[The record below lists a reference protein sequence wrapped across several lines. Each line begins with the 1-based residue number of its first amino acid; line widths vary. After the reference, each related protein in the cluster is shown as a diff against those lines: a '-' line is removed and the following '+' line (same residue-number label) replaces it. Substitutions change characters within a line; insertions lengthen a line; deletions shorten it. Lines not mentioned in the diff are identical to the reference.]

1 MVTVIGLDVGHSAV
15 KMVVRG
21 TNPFRTCFPSLV
33 CSAIEIP
40 GDTRAEQTA
49 QDTVTVGEASFFVGE
64 TAYFQR
70 DRHNSGSE
78 MGLHAEWV
86 STAQYEALV
95 RGALKKAELAGNDL
109 SQVIIIN
116 GLPQA
121 NLANTKNN
129 LDALIKRVAP
139 QATFK
144 TLSQPMGAFYT
155 EMLDENGDPIRGDEA
170 LEECWVLIDIG
181 YYTSDLV
188 LMDKGRRI
196 EKASGSSNGVSRI
209 IADSVRLIAQ
219 DKDKIFDVDTPIEI
233 SPQRL
238 MEAIEKS
245 KGPIVV
251 KNHGILRDV
260 THYVQAAI
268 SSWLVNFFD
277 TAKTKVQPYI
287 AEVDGIIVSGG
298 GAPLLF
304 DGISSMWPRSHI
316 MADSRFSIAEGF
328 ARFGMLV
335 ADSMASS
342 DDEAGS

>member
-139 QATFK
+139 QAIFK

-155 EMLDENGDPIRGDEA
+155 EMLDQLRGKPRP
-170 LEECWVLIDIG
+170 
-181 YYTSDLV
+181 S
-188 LMDKGRRI
+188 GRGRI
-196 EKASGSSNGVSRI
+196 ARTPQASFS
-209 IADSVRLIAQ
+209 
-219 DKDKIFDVDTPIEI
+219 
-233 SPQRL
+233 SPQCGVCCCSMYWR
-238 MEAIEKS
+238 IT
-245 KGPIVV
+245 
-251 KNHGILRDV
+251 GIGTPSQLP
-260 THYVQAAI
+260 
-268 SSWLVNFFD
+268 
-277 TAKTKVQPYI
+277 AK
-287 AEVDGIIVSGG
+287 
-298 GAPLLF
+298 
-304 DGISSMWPRSHI
+304 
-316 MADSRFSIAEGF
+316 
-328 ARFGMLV
+328 
-335 ADSMASS
+335 
-342 DDEAGS
+342 